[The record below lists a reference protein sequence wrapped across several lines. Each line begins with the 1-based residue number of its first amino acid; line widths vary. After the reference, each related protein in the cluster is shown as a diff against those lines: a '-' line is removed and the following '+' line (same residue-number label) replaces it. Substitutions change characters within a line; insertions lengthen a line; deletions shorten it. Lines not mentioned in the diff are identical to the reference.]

1 MMRPRWKKVL
11 ADLWGN
17 LTRSALV
24 VASITVG
31 LLAIGIITTIH
42 YVITQDMR
50 TGYQA
55 INPANLFVSAGLYD
69 KGYLDHLEHVSGV
82 RQAEGSREVSL
93 RLESNPGEWIGIRLK
108 STPDLSQLSVNQVHL
123 QQGIWPPED
132 HQIVIESSKLYKTNA
147 SLGDFVTIETPSGK
161 TRQLQ
166 IVGVV
171 YDQSVG
177 AGSSGTSGFFT
188 APVQGYITQKTL
200 EWLETPLPYLLNNVY
215 VTVTGDSRDPKYLDA
230 EANVV
235 TEDMKKNGLT
245 VNSTTT
251 RSSFDH
257 PNNTLVQAISSL
269 LFVLG
274 LLVVFLSGFL
284 ITNTLQALLD
294 QQMTQ
299 IGIMKTVG
307 GRRFQISFV
316 YMAFILVLGLLA
328 FAIAVPVAYQV
339 SFRLMDFLSV
349 KLNMVVQGHRLIPQV
364 VAIQGALALL
374 VPQVAAFLP
383 IWQGSGLSVKEALS
397 GSARNVTASNG
408 WLDHQL
414 ARIRWLSR
422 PMRISVRNV
431 FRRKGRL
438 ILTLITLTMGGAVF
452 IATFNVRVSM
462 NQYVAQISHYFR
474 ADVNLTLNRPYRIAE
489 IDQMLSGLPGIGRV
503 EGWAGARA
511 EMVLADGT
519 SGESVSMLAPPA
531 NSDLVKPII
540 LKGRWIEPGDQ
551 NAIVLNDLFM
561 TEYPQINI
569 GDSLPLKVNGD
580 DKNFVVVG
588 FFRFAGKV
596 AGLLAY
602 TNYDYLSE
610 LINQPNQA
618 ASFRIVAD
626 RKGMNNDQQLA
637 LAKTIEA
644 RLRIYNVDINDVTTG
659 FDMSSTAADGFNVL
673 TGFLL
678 FLASLTALVGSIGL
692 AGTMSM
698 NVMERTREIGVM
710 RAIGASNRILMNMV
724 IVEGSLIGIISWI
737 LGCLLAFPMSKILS
751 DTVSQAIFN
760 SPSNFALTPI
770 GFIIW
775 LATVI
780 VLSVL
785 ASVMPARNA
794 SRLTIREV
802 LAYE

>member
-1 MMRPRWKKVL
+1 MRPRWKKVI

-17 LTRSALV
+17 LTRSVLV
-24 VASITVG
+24 VASISIG
-31 LLAIGIITTIH
+31 LLAIGIISTIH
-42 YVITQDMR
+42 FVITQDMR
-50 TGYQA
+50 TGYHA
-55 INPANLFVSAGLYD
+55 INPANIFVSTSLYD
-69 KGYLDHLEHVSGV
+69 KNYLDHLERVAGI
-82 RQAEGSREVSL
+82 RQVEGTREVSL

-108 STPDLSQLSVNQVHL
+108 SMPDLNQVDIDKVHL
-123 QQGIWPPED
+123 EQGVWPPQD

-147 SLGDFVTIETPSGK
+147 SLGDTLTIETTSGK
-161 TRQLQ
+161 TRQLK

-188 APVQGYITQKTL
+188 APVQGYVTQKTL
-200 EWLETPLPYLLNNVY
+200 EWLEIPLPYRLNFVY
-215 VTVTGDSRDPKYLDA
+215 ATVDGNSANSKYMES
-230 EANVV
+230 EANLV
-235 TEDMKKNGLT
+235 TEDMKQNGLT
-245 VNSTTT
+245 VISTTT

-269 LFVLG
+269 LLVLG

-294 QQMTQ
+294 QQVTQ

-307 GRRFQISFV
+307 GRRIQISFV

-328 FAIAVPVAYQV
+328 FAIAVPSAYQI
-339 SFRLMDFLSV
+339 SFGLMDFLSR

-364 VAIQGALALL
+364 VVIQGLLALL
-374 VPQVAAFLP
+374 VPQLAAFLP
-383 IWQGSGLSVKEALS
+383 IWQGSGLSVKDALS
-397 GSARNVTASNG
+397 GVARNVAVSNG
-408 WLDHQL
+408 WLDRQL

-422 PMRISVRNV
+422 PMRISLRNV

-438 ILTLITLTMGGAVF
+438 VLTLVTLTMGGAVF
-452 IATFNVRVSM
+452 IATFNVRVSL

-489 IDQMLSGLPGIGRV
+489 IQNMLAGLPGIARV

-511 EMVLADGT
+511 EMILADGT
-519 SGESVSMLAPPA
+519 SGESVAMLAPPA
-531 NSDLVKPII
+531 DSDLVKPIV
-540 LKGRWIEPGDQ
+540 LQGRWIEPGDQ
-551 NAIVLNDLFM
+551 NAIVLNDYFM
-561 TEYPQINI
+561 TRYPQLKI
-569 GDSLPLKVNGD
+569 GDTLRLKVNGD
-580 DKNFVVVG
+580 DKDFVVVG
-588 FFRFAGKV
+588 FFRFAGNV

-602 TNYDYLSE
+602 TNYDYLSQ
-610 LINQPNQA
+610 LVNQPNQA

-626 RKGMNNDQQLA
+626 RQGMTNDQQLA

-644 RLRIYNVDINDVTTG
+644 RLRIYNVDIKDVTTG

-678 FLASLTALVGSIGL
+678 FLATLTALVGSIGL

-710 RAIGASNRILMNMV
+710 RAIGASNRVLMNMV
-724 IVEGSLIGIISWI
+724 IVEGILIGMISWI
-737 LGCLLAFPMSKILS
+737 LGCILAFPMSKILS

-760 SPSNFALTPI
+760 SPSNLGLTPA
-770 GFIIW
+770 GFTIW
-775 LATVI
+775 LAAVI

-785 ASVMPARNA
+785 ASVMPARSA

>member
-1 MMRPRWKKVL
+1 MRPRWKKVL

-24 VASITVG
+24 VASITIG
-31 LLAIGIITTIH
+31 LLAIGIIATIH
-42 YVITQDMR
+42 FVITQDMR
-50 TGYQA
+50 TGYHA
-55 INPANLFVSAGLYD
+55 INPANIFVSAGLYD
-69 KGYLDHLEHVSGV
+69 KGYLDHLEHVPGV
-82 RQAEGSREVSL
+82 RQAAGARQVAL
-93 RLESNPGEWIGIRLK
+93 RLESNPGEWIGVRLK
-108 STPDLSQLSVNQVHL
+108 SMPDLNQMAINQVHL
-123 QQGIWPPED
+123 VQGVWPPAD
-132 HQIVIESSKLYKTNA
+132 HQIVVESSKLYKTNA
-147 SLGDFVTIETPSGK
+147 GLGDYLTIETTSGK

-177 AGSSGTSGFFT
+177 AESSGTSGFFT
-188 APVQGYITQKTL
+188 APVQGYVTQKTL
-200 EWLETPLPYLLNNVY
+200 EWLEVPMPYLLNSVY
-215 VTVTGDSRDPKYLDA
+215 ATVSGDSTNPNYLEA

-235 TEDMKKNGLT
+235 TDDMKKNNLT
-245 VNSTTT
+245 VNSTAT
-251 RSSFDH
+251 RSSFEH
-257 PNNTLVQAISSL
+257 PNNTIVQAISSL

-328 FAIAVPVAYQV
+328 FAMAVPMAYEI

-364 VAIQGALALL
+364 VLIQGGLALI
-374 VPQVAAFLP
+374 VPELAAFLP
-383 IWQGSGLSVKEALS
+383 IWQGSGLSVKDALS
-397 GSARNVTASNG
+397 GSARNLNPSNG
-408 WLDHQL
+408 WLEHLL

-438 ILTLITLTMGGAVF
+438 ILTLTTLTMGGAVF
-452 IATFNVRVSM
+452 IATFNVRVSL
-462 NQYVAQISHYFR
+462 NQYVAQLSHYFR

-489 IDQMLSGLPGIGRV
+489 IDNMLAGLPGIGRV

-511 EMVLADGT
+511 EMVMADGT
-519 SGESVSMLAPPA
+519 SGESVSLLAPPA
-531 NSDLVKPII
+531 NSDLVKPIM
-540 LKGRWIEPGDQ
+540 LQGRWIEQGDQ

-561 TEYPQINI
+561 SEYPDIHV
-569 GDSLPLKVNGD
+569 GDTLKLKVNGD

-618 ASFRIVAD
+618 TSFRIVAD
-626 RKGMNNDQQLA
+626 QKGLNNDQQLV

-644 RLRIYNVDINDVTTG
+644 RLRIYNVDINDITTG

-724 IVEGSLIGIISWI
+724 IVEGTLIGMISWI

-751 DTVSQAIFN
+751 DTVSQAIFS
-760 SPSNFALTPI
+760 SPSNFALTPT

-775 LATVI
+775 LAAVI
-780 VLSVL
+780 ILSIL
-785 ASVMPARNA
+785 ASVMPARSA

>member
-1 MMRPRWKKVL
+1 MRPRWKKVI

-31 LLAIGIITTIH
+31 LLAIGIIATIH

-50 TGYQA
+50 SGYHA
-55 INPANLFVSAGLYD
+55 INPANLFISASLYD
-69 KGYLDHLEHVSGV
+69 KGYLDHLERVPGV
-82 RQAEGSREVSL
+82 RQAQGSREVTL
-93 RLESNPGEWIGIRLK
+93 RLELNPGEWIGIHLK
-108 STPDLSQLSVNQVHL
+108 SMPDLNQLTINQAHL
-123 QQGIWPPED
+123 EQGVWPPAD
-132 HQIVIESSKLYKTNA
+132 DQIVVESSKLYKANA
-147 SLGDFVTIETPSGK
+147 SLGDYVTIETSSGK

-177 AGSSGTSGFFT
+177 AGSSGTGGFFT
-188 APVQGYITQKTL
+188 APVQGYVTQKTL
-200 EWLETPLPYLLNNVY
+200 EWLEIPSAYRLNYFY
-215 VTVTGDSRDPKYLDA
+215 VTVTGDSTNSKYLET

-235 TEDMKKNGLT
+235 TDDMKKNGLS

-274 LLVVFLSGFL
+274 LMVVFLSGFL

-294 QQMTQ
+294 QQVTQ

-339 SFRLMDFLSV
+339 SFRLMDFLSM
-349 KLNMVVQGHRLIPQV
+349 KLNMLVQGHRLIPQV
-364 VAIQGALALL
+364 VVIQGLLALL

-383 IWQGSGLSVKEALS
+383 IWQGSGLSVKQALS
-397 GSARNVTASNG
+397 GPAGNVSVSNG

-422 PMRISVRNV
+422 PMRISLRNV

-438 ILTLITLTMGGAVF
+438 ILTLVTLTMGGAVF

-474 ADVNLTLNRPYRIAE
+474 ADVNLSLNRPYRIAE
-489 IDQMLSGLPGIGRV
+489 IENMLAGLPGIGRV
-503 EGWAGARA
+503 EGWAAARS

-519 SGESVSMLAPPA
+519 SGLSVSLLAPPA
-531 NSDLVKPII
+531 NSDLVKPIM

-561 TEYPQINI
+561 AQYPQLKI
-569 GDSLPLKVNGD
+569 GDTLGLKVNGD
-580 DKNFVVVG
+580 DKDFVVVG

-602 TNYDYLSE
+602 TNYDYLSG

-618 ASFRIVAD
+618 SSFRIVAD
-626 RKGMNNDQQLA
+626 HKGMNNDQQLA

-644 RLRIYNVDINDVTTG
+644 KLRTYNVDINDVSTG

-673 TGFLL
+673 TAFLL

-724 IVEGSLIGIISWI
+724 IVEGALIGIISWI
-737 LGCLLAFPMSKILS
+737 LGCILAFPMSKIMS

-760 SPSNFALTPI
+760 SPSNFGLTST
-770 GFIIW
+770 GFVIW
-775 LATVI
+775 LAAVI
-780 VLSVL
+780 VLSIL

>member
-1 MMRPRWKKVL
+1 MRPRWKKVI

-31 LLAIGIITTIH
+31 LLAIGIIATIH
-42 YVITQDMR
+42 YVITEDMR
-50 TGYQA
+50 TGYQE
-55 INPANLFVSAGLYD
+55 INPANLFINASLYD
-69 KGYLDHLEHVSGV
+69 KGYLDHLARIPGV
-82 RQAEGSREVSL
+82 RQAEGSREVAL
-93 RLESNPGEWIGIRLK
+93 RLESNPGEWIGLRLK
-108 STPDLSQLSVNQVHL
+108 SMPDLTQHEVNQVRL
-123 QQGIWPPED
+123 EQGVWPPTD
-132 HQIVIESSKLYKTNA
+132 RQIVMESSKLYKTNA
-147 SLGDFVTIETPSGK
+147 SLGDFVTVETASGK

-177 AGSSGTSGFFT
+177 AGSSGTGGFFT
-188 APVQGYITQKTL
+188 APVQGYVTQKTL
-200 EWLETPLPYLLNNVY
+200 EWLEVPLPYLLNTVY
-215 VTVTGDSRDPKYLDA
+215 VTVSGDSNNPKNLAA
-230 EANVV
+230 EANIVSD
-235 TEDMKKNGLT
+235 DMKNNGLS

-251 RSSFDH
+251 RSSLDH

-339 SFRLMDFLSV
+339 SFGLMDFLAR
-349 KLNMVVQGHRLIPQV
+349 KLNMLVQGHRLIPQV
-364 VAIQGALALL
+364 VVIQGMLALL

-383 IWQGSGLSVKEALS
+383 IWQGSGLSVKDALN
-397 GSARNVTASNG
+397 GSARNAAVSNG
-408 WLDHQL
+408 WLDHLL

-422 PMRISVRNV
+422 PMRISLRNV

-438 ILTLITLTMGGAVF
+438 ILTLVTLTMGGAVF

-489 IDQMLSGLPGIGRV
+489 IQNMLAGLPGVGRV

-519 SGESVSMLAPPA
+519 SGESVSLLAPPA

-540 LKGRWIEPGDQ
+540 LSGRWIEPGDQ

-561 TEYPQINI
+561 TQYPQLKI
-569 GDSLPLKVNGD
+569 GDTLRLKVNGD
-580 DKNFVVVG
+580 DKDFVVVG

-610 LINQPNQA
+610 LVNQPNQA
-618 ASFRIVAD
+618 SSFRIVAD

-724 IVEGSLIGIISWI
+724 IVEGTLIGIISWI

-751 DTVSQAIFN
+751 DTVSQAIFS
-760 SPSNFALTPI
+760 SPSNFVLTPT

-775 LATVI
+775 LAAVI
-780 VLSVL
+780 FLSIL
-785 ASVMPARNA
+785 ASVMPARSA

>member
-1 MMRPRWKKVL
+1 MRPRWKKVL

-24 VASITVG
+24 VASITIG
-31 LLAIGIITTIH
+31 LLAIGIIATIH
-42 YVITQDMR
+42 FVITQDMR
-50 TGYQA
+50 TGYHA
-55 INPANLFVSAGLYD
+55 INPANIFVSAGLYD
-69 KGYLDHLEHVSGV
+69 KGYLDHLEHVPGV
-82 RQAEGSREVSL
+82 RQAAGARQVAL
-93 RLESNPGEWIGIRLK
+93 RLESNPGEWIGVRLK
-108 STPDLSQLSVNQVHL
+108 SMPDLNQMAINQVHL
-123 QQGIWPPED
+123 VQGVWPPAD
-132 HQIVIESSKLYKTNA
+132 HQIVVESSKLYKTNA
-147 SLGDFVTIETPSGK
+147 GLGDYVTIETTSGK
-161 TRQLQ
+161 NRKLQ

-177 AGSSGTSGFFT
+177 AESSGTSGFFT
-188 APVQGYITQKTL
+188 APVQGYVTQKTL
-200 EWLETPLPYLLNNVY
+200 KWLEVPMPYLLNTIYARVS
-215 VTVTGDSRDPKYLDA
+215 GDSTNPNYLEA

-235 TEDMKKNGLT
+235 TDDMKKNNLT
-245 VNSTTT
+245 VNSTAT
-251 RSSFDH
+251 RSSFEH
-257 PNNTLVQAISSL
+257 PNSTIVQAISSL

-294 QQMTQ
+294 QQVTQ

-307 GRRFQISFV
+307 GRRSQISFV
-316 YMAFILVLGLLA
+316 YMAFILVLGILA

-339 SFRLMDFLSV
+339 SFGLMDFLSI

-364 VAIQGALALL
+364 VLIQGGLALI

-383 IWQGSGLSVKEALS
+383 IWQGSGLSVKDALS
-397 GSARNVTASNG
+397 GSARNLNPSNG
-408 WLDHQL
+408 WLDHLL

-438 ILTLITLTMGGAVF
+438 ILTLVTLTMGGAVF
-452 IATFNVRVSM
+452 IATFNVRVSL
-462 NQYVAQISHYFR
+462 NQYVAQLSHYFR

-489 IDQMLSGLPGIGRV
+489 IDNMLTGLPGIKRV

-511 EMVLADGT
+511 EMVMADGT
-519 SGESVSMLAPPA
+519 SGESVSLLAPPA
-531 NSDLVKPII
+531 NSDLVKPIM
-540 LKGRWIEPGDQ
+540 LEGRWIEPGDQ
-551 NAIVLNDLFM
+551 NAIVLNDLFVS
-561 TEYPQINI
+561 EYPQVHI
-569 GDSLPLKVNGD
+569 GDTLKLKVNGD
-580 DKNFVVVG
+580 DKDFVVVG

-618 ASFRIVAD
+618 TSFRIVAD
-626 RKGMNNDQQLA
+626 QKGLNNDQQLV

-644 RLRIYNVDINDVTTG
+644 RLRIYNVDINDITTG

-678 FLASLTALVGSIGL
+678 FLASLTAMVGSIGL

-710 RAIGASNRILMNMV
+710 RAIGASNRTLMNMV
-724 IVEGSLIGIISWI
+724 IVEGTLIGMISWI

-751 DTVSQAIFN
+751 DTVSQAIFS
-760 SPSNFALTPI
+760 SPSNLALTPT

-775 LATVI
+775 LAA
-780 VLSVL
+780 VLILSIL

>member
-1 MMRPRWKKVL
+1 MRPRWKKVIS
-11 ADLWGN
+11 DLWGN
-17 LTRSALV
+17 LTRSVLV

-42 YVITQDMR
+42 FVITQDMR
-50 TGYQA
+50 TGYHA
-55 INPANLFVSAGLYD
+55 INPANIFISTGLYD
-69 KGYLDHLEHVSGV
+69 KDYLNHLNHVSGV
-82 RQAEGSREVSL
+82 RQAEGSREASL
-93 RLESNPGEWIGIRLK
+93 RMESNPGEWIGIHLRSL
-108 STPDLSQLSVNQVHL
+108 PDLTKVALDQVHL
-123 QQGIWPPED
+123 EQGVWPPKD

-147 SLGDFVTIETPSGK
+147 KLGDSITIETTSGK

-177 AGSSGTSGFFT
+177 AGTSGTSGFFT
-188 APVQGYITQKTL
+188 APVQGYVTQKTL
-200 EWLETPLPYLLNNVY
+200 EWLEIPLPYQLNYIY
-215 VTVTGDSRDPKYLDA
+215 VTVKGNSADPKYLEA

-235 TEDMKKNGLT
+235 TEDMKQNGLT
-245 VNSTTT
+245 INSTTT

-294 QQMTQ
+294 QQVTQ
-299 IGIMKTVG
+299 IGIMKTIG
-307 GRRFQISFV
+307 GRRIQISFV
-316 YMAFILVLGLLA
+316 YMALILVLGVLA

-339 SFRLMDFLSV
+339 SFWLMDFLSV

-364 VAIQGALALL
+364 LVIQGLLAIL

-397 GSARNVTASNG
+397 GRARNVLLSTG
-408 WLDHQL
+408 WLDRQL

-422 PMRISVRNV
+422 PMRISLRNV

-438 ILTLITLTMGGAVF
+438 ILTLVTLTMGGAVF
-452 IATFNVRVSM
+452 IATFNVRVSL

-489 IDQMLSGLPGIGRV
+489 IQNMLSGLPGIARV
-503 EGWAGARA
+503 EGWAAARA

-531 NSDLVKPII
+531 DSDLVKPIV
-540 LKGRWIEPGDQ
+540 LQGRWIEPGDQ

-561 TEYPQINI
+561 AQYPQLKI
-569 GDSLPLKVNGD
+569 GDTLRLKVNGD
-580 DKNFVVVG
+580 DKDFVVVG

-602 TNYDYLSE
+602 TNYDYLSQ

-618 ASFRIVAD
+618 SSYRIVAD
-626 RKGMNNDQQLA
+626 RRGMTNDQQLA

-673 TGFLL
+673 TAFLL
-678 FLASLTALVGSIGL
+678 FLATLTALVGSIGL

-710 RAIGASNRILMNMV
+710 RAIGASNRVLMNMV
-724 IVEGSLIGIISWI
+724 MVEGILIGMISWI

-760 SPSNFALTPI
+760 SPSNFGLTPT
-770 GFIIW
+770 GFVIW
-775 LATVI
+775 LVVVI

-785 ASVMPARNA
+785 ASVIPARSA

>member
-1 MMRPRWKKVL
+1 MRPRWKKVL

-31 LLAIGIITTIH
+31 LLAIGIIATIH
-42 YVITQDMR
+42 FVITQDMR
-50 TGYQA
+50 SGYHA
-55 INPANLFVSAGLYD
+55 INPANLFINTSLYD
-69 KGYLDHLEHVSGV
+69 KGYLDHLEHVPGV
-82 RQAEGSREVSL
+82 RQAEGAREVSL
-93 RLESNPGEWIGIRLK
+93 RLESNPGEWIGVRLK
-108 STPDLSQLSVNQVHL
+108 SMPDLNQMAINRLRL
-123 QQGIWPPED
+123 QQGVWPPAD

-147 SLGDFVTIETPSGK
+147 GLGDYVTIETSSGN

-177 AGSSGTSGFFT
+177 ASSSGTGGFFT
-188 APVQGYITQKTL
+188 APVQGYVTQKTL
-200 EWLETPLPYLLNNVY
+200 EWLEIPMPYLLNTVY
-215 VTVTGDSRDPKYLDA
+215 LTVTGDSTNPNYLES

-235 TEDMKKNGLT
+235 TDDMKKNDLT
-245 VNSTTT
+245 VNSTAT
-251 RSSFDH
+251 RSSFEH

-294 QQMTQ
+294 QQMNQ

-307 GRRFQISFV
+307 GRRIQISFV
-316 YMAFILVLGLLA
+316 YMAFILVLGVLA

-339 SFRLMDFLSV
+339 SFGLMDFLSM

-364 VAIQGALALL
+364 ALIQGALALL

-383 IWQGSGLSVKEALS
+383 IWQGSGLSVKDALS
-397 GSARNVTASNG
+397 GSARNATLSNG

-438 ILTLITLTMGGAVF
+438 ILTLVTLTMGGAVF

-489 IDQMLSGLPGIGRV
+489 IDNMLAGLPGISRV

-511 EMVLADGT
+511 EMIMADGT
-519 SGESVSMLAPPA
+519 SGESVSLLAPPA
-531 NSDLVKPII
+531 NSDLVRPIV
-540 LKGRWIEPGDQ
+540 LQGRWIEPGDQ

-561 TEYPQINI
+561 SEYPQVHV
-569 GDSLPLKVNGD
+569 GDTLRLKVNGD
-580 DKNFVVVG
+580 DKDFVVVG

-618 ASFRIVAD
+618 SSFRIVAD
-626 RKGMNNDQQLA
+626 RKGLTNDQQLA

-644 RLRIYNVDINDVTTG
+644 RLRIYNVDINDITTG

-724 IVEGSLIGIISWI
+724 IVEGTLIGMISWI

-760 SPSNFALTPI
+760 SPSNFALTPT

-775 LATVI
+775 LAVVI
-780 VLSVL
+780 ILSIM